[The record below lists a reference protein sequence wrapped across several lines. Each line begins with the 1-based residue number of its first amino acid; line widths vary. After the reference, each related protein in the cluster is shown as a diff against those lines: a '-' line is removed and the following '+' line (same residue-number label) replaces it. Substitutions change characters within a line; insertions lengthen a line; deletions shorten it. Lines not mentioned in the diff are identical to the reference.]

1 MSNNADHA
9 SPIPAQCLHE
19 LKEQGYTRGLA
30 EALWRNKRAMPLAF
44 WVVDNSGSMSTAD
57 GHRLVMDERGRGGS
71 YRVVPCTRWTELV
84 QSVEYHVQLSALLRK
99 TTVFRLLNDP
109 GIQSGPQQFGVNE
122 RGDALV
128 DEDMA
133 IACSVLQN
141 ASPGGVTPLV
151 GHLHEIRQSVAAL
164 EPSLRQNGTKVA
176 IVLAT
181 DGVPT
186 DDQGCSNDAVKREFV
201 RALRALEGLPVWVV
215 VRLCT
220 DEDEV
225 VRFWNNL
232 DNEVELSLEVL
243 DDYTSEAQEVYKLN
257 PWLNYGLPLH
267 RMREM
272 GFYDKTFDLID
283 ERKLNKDELVR
294 FFRIVFGADAMEG
307 APDPEVN
314 WDGFVARI
322 ASIIQGERAQWNPV
336 TRRLEPWVDVRRLKR
351 EYGNRWFW

>member
-1 MSNNADHA
+1 M
-9 SPIPAQCLHE
+9 PAQCLRE
-19 LKEQGYTRGLA
+19 LLDQGYTRGLA
-30 EALWRNKRAMPLAF
+30 EALWRNKQALPLSF
-44 WVVDNSGSMSTAD
+44 WVVDNSGSMSTGD
-57 GHRLVMDERGRGGS
+57 GHRLVMDERRRGS
-71 YRVVPCTRWTELV
+71 YRVVPCTRWRELV
-84 QSVEYHVQLSALLRK
+84 QSVEYHVQLSAVLRK

-109 GIQSGPQQFGVNE
+109 GAQVGAQQFSVNE
-122 RGDALV
+122 RGDAFV
-128 DEDMA
+128 DEDVA

-141 ASPGGVTPLV
+141 SGPGGVTPLV
-151 GHLHEIRQSVAAL
+151 GHLREIRENVAAL
-164 EPSLRQNGTKVA
+164 EPGLRQSGTKVA

-186 DDQGCSNDAVKREFV
+186 DDQGYSNDAVKREFV

-220 DEDEV
+220 DEEDV
-225 VRFWNNL
+225 VSFWNDL
-232 DNEVELSLEVL
+232 DGEVELSLEVL
-243 DDYTSEAQEVYKLN
+243 DDYTSEAQEVHKLN

-294 FFRIVFGADAMEG
+294 FFRIMFGAGALEG
-307 APDPEVN
+307 LPDPEVD
-314 WDGFVARI
+314 WDAFVSRI
-322 ASIIQGERAQWNPV
+322 ANVVQGERAQWNPV
-336 TRRLEPWVDVRRLKR
+336 TRRMEPWVDVRRLRK